1 MLRTIRRP
9 IMQSLTL
16 PTLNAGEIAA
26 HDATRIVG
34 QVLETICPADNKPD
48 GFEQVLLLS
57 DGTRQNFRLAELH
70 PANEFQ
76 RRRYVQAVIAGC

>member
-1 MLRTIRRP
+1 
-9 IMQSLTL
+9 MQSLTL
-16 PTLNAGEIAA
+16 PTLNAGEIVA

-34 QVLETICPADNKPD
+34 QVLETIYPADNKLD

-70 PANEFQ
+70 PANEFE
-76 RRRYVQAVIAGC
+76 RRWFVQAVIASC